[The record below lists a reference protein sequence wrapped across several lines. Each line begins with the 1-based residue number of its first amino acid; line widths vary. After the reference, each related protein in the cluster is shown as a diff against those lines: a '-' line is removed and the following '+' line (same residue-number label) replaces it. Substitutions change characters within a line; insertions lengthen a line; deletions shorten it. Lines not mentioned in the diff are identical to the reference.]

1 MFNESCSS
9 VFMTILCLKAVTQKV
24 GIFMHENVLH
34 WSTVNI
40 FVSCNNM
47 LFFFFLM
54 GIWVHHVKA
63 TINQRLLPSSD
74 FISEMKVQHDDIE
87 KILKVNV
94 WIVSEACVLLLF
106 QLFFLQFKNIYVW
119 LSGNLKLCVGLIV
132 HGCLV
137 LWWTSNPSRLC
148 PRTAGTGSSK
158 PEQNKWVAGRN
169 QNRNTVV
176 QFDKSVI

>member
-1 MFNESCSS
+1 MLESSNPKSWNFYAWKCDALVNSKH
-9 VFMTILCLKAVTQKV
+9 LCIMQQHA
-24 GIFMHENVLH
+24 G
-34 WSTVNI
+34 
-40 FVSCNNM
+40 
-47 LFFFFLM
+47 FFFLM